1 MFYLRLL
8 LCLIVLAYDGKNPSK
23 QYIFTNSA
31 RIHVLLLAALVNIYP
46 FVGRDVVTKYL
57 VIMLETKI

>member
-8 LCLIVLAYDGKNPSK
+8 LPSLVMMK
-23 QYIFTNSA
+23 QQYIFTNSA

-46 FVGRDVVTKYL
+46 FIGRDLTTKCV
-57 VIMLETKI
+57 VIMLGKKIL